1 MARNA
6 FLLQSHLRLRLQL
19 PSSVAKTY
27 QQFRDRQRLY
37 LLLMRLRPEFEP
49 LREQLLH
56 RDLVPRLD
64 TALSS

>member
-49 LREQLLH
+49 LRDH